1 MPWDDTPAKHKK
13 NAPASVKFAI
23 ITVSTSRY
31 VTYGS
36 VSVPQLADDI
46 SGTVMI
52 DLISGSGFEVK
63 TYSLLP
69 DDETLIA
76 GHVRELTG
84 TDIDTDMGIDMGIDM
99 DVDMG
104 TDIDAIVISGGTGLA
119 PEDVTLEAV
128 GPLFDKTI
136 PGFGELF
143 RLKSLEDV
151 GTAAMLSRASA
162 GIVGRCVV
170 FCLPG
175 SPAAVELALKELI
188 IPEAPHIIKHI

>member
-1 MPWDDTPAKHKK
+1 MPWDDTTAQHKK

-31 VTYGS
+31 EAYGS
-36 VSVPQLADDI
+36 VSEPKLADDI
-46 SGTVMI
+46 SGNVML

-69 DDETLIA
+69 DNETLIA
-76 GHVRELTG
+76 GHVRELTRA
-84 TDIDTDMGIDMGIDM
+84 
-99 DVDMG
+99 
-104 TDIDAIVISGGTGLA
+104 DIDAIVISGGTGLA

-128 GPLFDKTI
+128 VPLFDKTI

-151 GTAAMLSRASA
+151 GTAAILSRASA
-162 GIVGRCVV
+162 GVVSRCVV

>member
-1 MPWDDTPAKHKK
+1 MPWDDTPAQHKK

-31 VTYGS
+31 GTYGS
-36 VSVPQLADDI
+36 VSEPGLADDI
-46 SGTVMI
+46 SGNVML
-52 DLISGSGFEVK
+52 DLISGSGFDVK

-69 DDETLIA
+69 DNESLIA
-76 GHVRELTG
+76 GHVRELTDADHG
-84 TDIDTDMGIDMGIDM
+84 QDID
-99 DVDMG
+99 V
-104 TDIDAIVISGGTGLA
+104 IVISGGTGLA

-128 GPLFDKTI
+128 EPLFNKTI
-136 PGFGELF
+136 PGFGEVF

-151 GTAAMLSRASA
+151 GTAAILSRASA

>member
-1 MPWDDTPAKHKK
+1 MPWDDTPAQHKK

-31 VTYGS
+31 ETYGS
-36 VSVPQLADDI
+36 VSEPKLADDI
-46 SGTVMI
+46 SGNVMM
-52 DLISGSGFEVK
+52 DLISGSGFDVK
-63 TYSLLP
+63 AYSLLP

-76 GHVRELTG
+76 GHVRELT
-84 TDIDTDMGIDMGIDM
+84 
-99 DVDMG
+99 G

-128 GPLFDKTI
+128 EPLFDKTI

>member
-1 MPWDDTPAKHKK
+1 MPWDDTPAQHKK
-13 NAPASVKFAI
+13 NAPVSVKFAI

-31 VTYGS
+31 EAYGS
-36 VSVPQLADDI
+36 VSGPQLADDI
-46 SGTVMI
+46 SGNVML

-63 TYSLLP
+63 IYSLLP
-69 DDETLIA
+69 DNETLIA

-84 TDIDTDMGIDMGIDM
+84 TDIGVDTGLEIGA
-99 DVDMG
+99 
-104 TDIDAIVISGGTGLA
+104 DIDAIVISGGTGLA

-128 GPLFDKTI
+128 EPLFDKII

-162 GIVGRCVV
+162 GVVGRCVV

>member
-31 VTYGS
+31 ETYGS
-36 VSVPQLADDI
+36 VSGPQLADDI

-52 DLISGSGFEVK
+52 DLISGSGFDVK

-76 GHVRELTG
+76 GHVRKLAG
-84 TDIDTDMGIDMGIDM
+84 TDIDADMGADM

-104 TDIDAIVISGGTGLA
+104 ADVDAIVISGGTGLS

-128 GPLFDKTI
+128 EPLFDKII

-162 GIVGRCVV
+162 GVVGRCVV

-188 IPEAPHIIKHI
+188 IPEARHIIKHI

>member
-1 MPWDDTPAKHKK
+1 M
-13 NAPASVKFAI
+13 KFAI

-31 VTYGS
+31 EAYGS
-36 VSVPQLADDI
+36 VSKPQLADDI
-46 SGTVMI
+46 SGNVMM
-52 DLISGSGFEVK
+52 DLISGSGFDVK

-69 DDETLIA
+69 DNETLIA

-84 TDIDTDMGIDMGIDM
+84 TDIDADMGADM
-99 DVDMG
+99 DADMDADIG
-104 TDIDAIVISGGTGLA
+104 AYIDAIVISGGTGLA

-128 GPLFDKTI
+128 EPLFDKTI
-136 PGFGELF
+136 PGFGEVF

-151 GTAAMLSRASA
+151 GTAAILSRASA

>member
-1 MPWDDTPAKHKK
+1 MHPDDTPTQHKK

-31 VTYGS
+31 ETYGS
-36 VSVPQLADDI
+36 VSGPQFADDI
-46 SGTVMI
+46 SGAVMQ
-52 DLISGSGFEVK
+52 DLISDSGFDVK

-69 DDETLIA
+69 DNESLIA

-84 TDIDTDMGIDMGIDM
+84 ADIGP
-99 DVDMG
+99 
-104 TDIDAIVISGGTGLA
+104 DIDAIVISGGTGLA

-128 GPLFDKTI
+128 EPLFDKTI
-136 PGFGELF
+136 PGFGEVF

-151 GTAAMLSRASA
+151 GTAAILSRASA

>member
-1 MPWDDTPAKHKK
+1 M
-13 NAPASVKFAI
+13 KFAI

-31 VTYGS
+31 ETYGS
-36 VSVPQLADDI
+36 VSGPQLADDI

-52 DLISGSGFEVK
+52 DLISGSGFDVK

-69 DDETLIA
+69 DNETLIA
-76 GHVRELTG
+76 RNVRELTG
-84 TDIDTDMGIDMGIDM
+84 VDIGSEIGK
-99 DVDMG
+99 DV
-104 TDIDAIVISGGTGLA
+104 DAIVISGGTGLA

-128 GPLFDKTI
+128 EPLFDKTI

>member
-1 MPWDDTPAKHKK
+1 M
-13 NAPASVKFAI
+13 KFAI

-31 VTYGS
+31 EAYGS
-36 VSVPQLADDI
+36 VSEPKLADDI
-46 SGTVMI
+46 SGNVML

-69 DDETLIA
+69 DNETLIA
-76 GHVRELTG
+76 GHVRELTRA
-84 TDIDTDMGIDMGIDM
+84 
-99 DVDMG
+99 
-104 TDIDAIVISGGTGLA
+104 DIDAIVISGGTGLA

-128 GPLFDKTI
+128 VPLFDKTI

-151 GTAAMLSRASA
+151 GTAAILSRASA
-162 GIVGRCVV
+162 GVVSRCVV

>member
-1 MPWDDTPAKHKK
+1 M
-13 NAPASVKFAI
+13 KFAI

-31 VTYGS
+31 ETYGS
-36 VSVPQLADDI
+36 VSEPQLADDI
-46 SGTVMI
+46 SGTVMV

-84 TDIDTDMGIDMGIDM
+84 TDIDADMGADM

-104 TDIDAIVISGGTGLA
+104 ADIDAIVISGGTGLA

-128 GPLFDKTI
+128 EPLFDKTI

-188 IPEAPHIIKHI
+188 IPEAPHIVKHI

>member
-1 MPWDDTPAKHKK
+1 MPWDNTPEQHKK
-13 NAPASVKFAI
+13 NAPVSVKFAI

-31 VTYGS
+31 ETYGN
-36 VSVPQLADDI
+36 VSDPRLADDI
-46 SGTVMI
+46 SGTVMM
-52 DLISGSGFEVK
+52 DLISGSGFDVK

-69 DDETLIA
+69 DNETLIA
-76 GHVRELTG
+76 GYVRKLTG
-84 TDIDTDMGIDMGIDM
+84 AKICG
-99 DVDMG
+99 
-104 TDIDAIVISGGTGLA
+104 DIDAIVISGGTGLA

-128 GPLFDKTI
+128 EPIFNKTI

-175 SPAAVELALKELI
+175 SPAAVQLALKELI
-188 IPEAPHIIKHI
+188 IPEAAHIIKHIR

>member
-1 MPWDDTPAKHKK
+1 M
-13 NAPASVKFAI
+13 KFAI

-31 VTYGS
+31 ETYGS
-36 VSVPQLADDI
+36 VSEPRLADDI
-46 SGTVMI
+46 SGNVMM
-52 DLISGSGFEVK
+52 DLISGSGFDVK

-69 DDETLIA
+69 DNETLIA
-76 GHVRELTG
+76 GHVRELT
-84 TDIDTDMGIDMGIDM
+84 
-99 DVDMG
+99 G

-128 GPLFDKTI
+128 EPLFDKTI

>member
-1 MPWDDTPAKHKK
+1 MPWENTPAKHKK
-13 NAPASVKFAI
+13 NAPVSVKFAI

-31 VTYGS
+31 QTYGS
-36 VSVPQLADDI
+36 VSGPRLADDI
-46 SGTVMI
+46 SGNVMI
-52 DLISGSGFEVK
+52 DLISGSGFDVK
-63 TYSLLP
+63 TYLLLP
-69 DDETLIA
+69 DNETLIA
-76 GHVRELTG
+76 RHVRELTG
-84 TDIDTDMGIDMGIDM
+84 AETGADID
-99 DVDMG
+99 V
-104 TDIDAIVISGGTGLA
+104 IVISGGTGLA

-128 GPLFDKTI
+128 EPLFDKTI

-175 SPAAVELALKELI
+175 SPAAVELAVKELI
-188 IPEAPHIIKHI
+188 IPEASHIIRHI

>member
-1 MPWDDTPAKHKK
+1 MPWDNTPAQHKK
-13 NAPASVKFAI
+13 NAPAIVKFAI

-31 VTYGS
+31 ETYGS
-36 VSVPQLADDI
+36 VSGPQLADDI

-69 DDETLIA
+69 DNETLIA

-84 TDIDTDMGIDMGIDM
+84 TDMG
-99 DVDMG
+99 VDIG
-104 TDIDAIVISGGTGLA
+104 LEIGADIDAIVISGGTGLA

-128 GPLFDKTI
+128 EPLFDKTI

-151 GTAAMLSRASA
+151 GTAAILSRASA
-162 GIVGRCVV
+162 GVVGRCVV

-188 IPEAPHIIKHI
+188 IPEARHIIKHI

>member
-1 MPWDDTPAKHKK
+1 MPWDDTPAQHKK

-31 VTYGS
+31 ETCGS
-36 VSVPQLADDI
+36 VSGPQLADDI

-69 DDETLIA
+69 DNETLIA

-84 TDIDTDMGIDMGIDM
+84 TD
-99 DVDMG
+99 MG
-104 TDIDAIVISGGTGLA
+104 TNMGADIDAIVISGGTGLA

-128 GPLFDKTI
+128 EPLFDKTI
-136 PGFGELF
+136 PGFGEVF

-151 GTAAMLSRASA
+151 GTAAILSRASA

>member
-31 VTYGS
+31 ETYGS
-36 VSVPQLADDI
+36 VSEPRLADDI
-46 SGTVMI
+46 SGTVMM
-52 DLISGSGFEVK
+52 DLVSGSGFDVK

-69 DDETLIA
+69 DNESLIA

-84 TDIDTDMGIDMGIDM
+84 A
-99 DVDMG
+99 
-104 TDIDAIVISGGTGLA
+104 DIDAIVISGGTGLA

-128 GPLFDKTI
+128 EPLFDKNI
-136 PGFGELF
+136 PGFGEVF
-143 RLKSLEDV
+143 RLKSLKDV
-151 GTAAMLSRASA
+151 GTAAILSRASA
-162 GIVGRCVV
+162 GVVGRCVV

>member
-1 MPWDDTPAKHKK
+1 MPWDDTPAQHKK
-13 NAPASVKFAI
+13 NAPVSVKFAI

-31 VTYGS
+31 EAYGS
-36 VSVPQLADDI
+36 VSEPQFADDI
-46 SGTVMI
+46 SGNVMM

-69 DDETLIA
+69 DNETLIA
-76 GHVRELTG
+76 EHVRELTG
-84 TDIDTDMGIDMGIDM
+84 TDMG
-99 DVDMG
+99 VDISSEIG
-104 TDIDAIVISGGTGLA
+104 AIVISGGTGLA

-128 GPLFDKTI
+128 EPLFDKTI

-151 GTAAMLSRASA
+151 GTAAILSRASA
-162 GIVGRCVV
+162 GVVGRCVV

>member
-1 MPWDDTPAKHKK
+1 MHPDDTPTQHKK

-31 VTYGS
+31 ETYGS
-36 VSVPQLADDI
+36 VSGPQFADDI
-46 SGTVMI
+46 SGAVML
-52 DLISGSGFEVK
+52 DLISDSGFDVK

-69 DDETLIA
+69 DNESLIA

-84 TDIDTDMGIDMGIDM
+84 ADIGP
-99 DVDMG
+99 
-104 TDIDAIVISGGTGLA
+104 DIDAIVISGGTGLA

-128 GPLFDKTI
+128 EPLFDKTI
-136 PGFGELF
+136 PGFGEVF

-151 GTAAMLSRASA
+151 GTAAILSRASA

>member
-1 MPWDDTPAKHKK
+1 MPWDDTPAQHKK

-31 VTYGS
+31 ETYGS
-36 VSVPQLADDI
+36 VSEPRLADDI
-46 SGTVMI
+46 SGNVMM
-52 DLISGSGFEVK
+52 DLISGSGFDVK

-69 DDETLIA
+69 DNETLIA
-76 GHVRELTG
+76 GHVRELIG
-84 TDIDTDMGIDMGIDM
+84 TEIDTDMGA
-99 DVDMG
+99 
-104 TDIDAIVISGGTGLA
+104 DIDAIVISGGTGLA

-128 GPLFDKTI
+128 EPLFDKTI

>member
-1 MPWDDTPAKHKK
+1 MPWDDTPAQHKK

-31 VTYGS
+31 ETYGS
-36 VSVPQLADDI
+36 VSEPGLADDI
-46 SGTVMI
+46 SGNVML
-52 DLISGSGFEVK
+52 DLISGSGFNVK

-69 DDETLIA
+69 DNESLIA
-76 GHVRELTG
+76 GYVRELTG
-84 TDIDTDMGIDMGIDM
+84 IDMGAEI
-99 DVDMG
+99 G

-128 GPLFDKTI
+128 EPLFDKTI
-136 PGFGELF
+136 PGFGEVF

-151 GTAAMLSRASA
+151 GTAAILSRASA

-188 IPEAPHIIKHI
+188 IPEASHIIKHI

>member
-31 VTYGS
+31 ETYGS
-36 VSVPQLADDI
+36 VSEPWLADDI
-46 SGTVMI
+46 SGTVMN
-52 DLISGSGFEVK
+52 DLISGSGFDVK

-69 DDETLIA
+69 DNETLIA

-84 TDIDTDMGIDMGIDM
+84 AEI
-99 DVDMG
+99 G

-128 GPLFDKTI
+128 EPLFDKTI
-136 PGFGELF
+136 PGFGEVF

-151 GTAAMLSRASA
+151 GTAAILSRASA

-188 IPEAPHIIKHI
+188 IPEASHIIKHI

>member
-1 MPWDDTPAKHKK
+1 M
-13 NAPASVKFAI
+13 
-23 ITVSTSRY
+23 
-31 VTYGS
+31 
-36 VSVPQLADDI
+36 
-46 SGTVMI
+46 M
-52 DLISGSGFEVK
+52 DLISGSGFDVK

-69 DDETLIA
+69 DNESLIA

-84 TDIDTDMGIDMGIDM
+84 AEIGA
-99 DVDMG
+99 
-104 TDIDAIVISGGTGLA
+104 DIDAIVISGGTGLA

-128 GPLFDKTI
+128 EPLFDKTI
-136 PGFGELF
+136 PGFGEVF

-151 GTAAMLSRASA
+151 GTAAILSRASA